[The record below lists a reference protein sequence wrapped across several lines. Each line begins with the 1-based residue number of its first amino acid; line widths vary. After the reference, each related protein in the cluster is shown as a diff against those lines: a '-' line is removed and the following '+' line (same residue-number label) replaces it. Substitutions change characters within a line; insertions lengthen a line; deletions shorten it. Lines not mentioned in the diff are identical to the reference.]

1 MDSLKEFLENR
12 KIKISLRYFGAQDLS
27 TGWEA
32 KTIVENQDIFDD
44 LYSRFPL
51 TEILSL
57 DDYYLYLLSLKLASM
72 KEIAP
77 VQVEDEHKAFII
89 KLSECA
95 ENATADI
102 KNRDVIKFINQNIR
116 DVFDKEK
123 MSYDMRDVSLD
134 IIAKYN
140 GGIDKKVFEF
150 LCKDSGFLLID
161 RFEQFEKTFEKYP
174 DIFELIYPSG
184 HLEEIHPFYLEK
196 TLDIWHYILGKKKS
210 SLKEKIVKYVAVL
223 VEDIKK
229 NG

>member
-77 VQVEDEHKAFII
+77 V
-89 KLSECA
+89 
-95 ENATADI
+95 
-102 KNRDVIKFINQNIR
+102 
-116 DVFDKEK
+116 
-123 MSYDMRDVSLD
+123 
-134 IIAKYN
+134 
-140 GGIDKKVFEF
+140 
-150 LCKDSGFLLID
+150 
-161 RFEQFEKTFEKYP
+161 
-174 DIFELIYPSG
+174 
-184 HLEEIHPFYLEK
+184 
-196 TLDIWHYILGKKKS
+196 
-210 SLKEKIVKYVAVL
+210 
-223 VEDIKK
+223 
-229 NG
+229 